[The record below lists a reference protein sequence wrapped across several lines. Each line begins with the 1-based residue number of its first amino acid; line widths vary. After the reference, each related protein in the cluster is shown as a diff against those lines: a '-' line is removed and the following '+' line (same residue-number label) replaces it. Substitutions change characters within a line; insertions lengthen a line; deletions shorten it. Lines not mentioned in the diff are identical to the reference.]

1 MFQKEAHISEDQY
14 DIIWVLTNEASAFR
28 NGIKARLRTV
38 FKEMVKDR
46 DFL

>member
-1 MFQKEAHISEDQY
+1 MIIKMHTSGEDKY
-14 DIIWVLTNEASAFR
+14 DIIWALTNEASVFR

-38 FKEMVKDR
+38 FNEMVKDR